1 MMNPRGGSGHPGP
14 EVYSVLRGAMRTKEQ
29 RPQWD
34 PSERL
39 HPVQL
44 EPRSGGIMRFLEA
57 GYPPET

>member
-14 EVYSVLRGAMRTKEQ
+14 EVYSVLRGAMRTEEQ

-44 EPRSGGIMRFLEA
+44 EPRSGGIMRFLED
-57 GYPPET
+57 G